1 MDIIRKSC
9 FWGTRTGTHMDA
21 PFHFNAN
28 APAIDQIEIKR
39 FICDNALLLK
49 IQKDS
54 NQMITGDDILN
65 NSKYEIKEKDTVVF
79 STGWE
84 KGFSNQCFCWSLHVM
99 CIRNM
104 ITSVN
109 GIHLLILYLPN
120 SRILLLL
127 LIYY

>member
-1 MDIIRKSC
+1 
-9 FWGTRTGTHMDA
+9 MDA

-39 FICDNALLLK
+39 FICNNALLLK

-84 KGFSNQCFCWSLHVM
+84 KRIKEKGNYYISNNPGLTKDAAEYLVQKK
-99 CIRNM
+99 
-104 ITSVN
+104 VN
-109 GIHLLILYLPN
+109 AVAIDGPN
-120 SRILLLL
+120 IDIGDNSDASSQQVPES
-127 LIYY
+127 